1 MATVKQYVMSLWEA
15 QRVISRKLGF
25 DIRRAPLETRCIVLA
40 VDVTLGVVIKVLT
53 DGGVITDAALQTRM
67 NAVRDAVYPQQ
78 PASVPAPDETT
89 GDVPDPDMGA

>member
-1 MATVKQYVMSLWEA
+1 MATVKQYVTALWEA
-15 QRVISRKLGF
+15 QQVISRKLGF
-25 DIRRAPLETRCIVLA
+25 DLRRASVEMRCVVLA

-53 DGGVITDAALQTRM
+53 DGGVITDQALQTRM
-67 NAVRDAVYPQQ
+67 NAVRDAAYPQQ